1 LATYN
6 VQTET
11 SRERGTLL
19 GAIDAEGSYAQLKR
33 CYVTDNLFA
42 PQGKDHTDSQRLHF
56 FTRPMPKIAAILR
69 LSIDHGVQRARA
81 FLAYFSVQGV
91 TIAANLLYGLL
102 CVRLLPSSEYAKFV
116 VVFGVQ
122 GTLLVLMD
130 LNFSGTVIP
139 LIGDRVNDR
148 KLIADYIASLRQ
160 LSYWL
165 FAIVGAGTV
174 ICFPF
179 LVKHRNWNWVVVGEM
194 VATLLL
200 STWFVRIGS
209 AYGVVLVLLGKRA
222 IWYRAQM
229 ISSVGTLALLG
240 VFWGLHWLGPFTAI
254 LINVLGLVYVG
265 IDYYLHAQRLLG
277 TPGEPAARL
286 KRAIVGLALPNVPQA
301 IFFALQAQISLFL
314 ITFFGH
320 TQGVSSVGA
329 LARLGQIFVIFKQAN
344 MLFVEPHFAKLP
356 RAKLRSRYAFA
367 LLVAAAICLAVM
379 QLTYFYPQA
388 LLWLLGPQYRNLQF
402 EVQLAVGAGAVS
414 FFSSVLWSIHS
425 ARRFVYW
432 WNVAFSIGLTLV
444 VQILFFVKADVSL
457 VRNVLMLNLAM
468 NLASLFV
475 NILAGAY
482 GFLKGPRQTEEKPV
496 VTPESSDETESYM
509 DLYPLENDVE
519 EPTPILVSTKVT

>member
-1 LATYN
+1 MI
-6 VQTET
+6 
-11 SRERGTLL
+11 S
-19 GAIDAEGSYAQLKR
+19 
-33 CYVTDNLFA
+33 F
-42 PQGKDHTDSQRLHF
+42 
-56 FTRPMPKIAAILR
+56 
-69 LSIDHGVQRARA
+69 SIHHGVHRVRA
-81 FLAYFSVQGV
+81 FLQYFAVQGI
-91 TIAANLLYGLL
+91 TIATNLLYGLL

-130 LNFSGTVIP
+130 LNLSGTVIP
-139 LIGDRVNDR
+139 LIGARVNDR

-160 LSYWL
+160 LSYGL
-165 FAIVGAGTV
+165 FAIIGAGTIV
-174 ICFPF
+174 CFPF
-179 LVKHRNWNWVVVGEM
+179 LVKHRNWDWSVVGEM
-194 VATLLL
+194 IGILLL

-209 AYGVVLVLLGKRA
+209 AYGVVLILLGKRT

-229 ISSVGTLALLG
+229 ISSIGTLVLLG
-240 VFWGLHWLGPFTAI
+240 VFWKLHWLGPFTAI

-265 IDYYLHAQRLLG
+265 IDYYLHAQQLLG
-277 TPGEPAARL
+277 ISGQPTARL
-286 KRAIVGLALPNVPQA
+286 QRAIVGLALPNIPQA

-356 RAKLRSRYAFA
+356 KAKLRSRYALA
-367 LLVAAAICLAVM
+367 LLVAAAICLVVM
-379 QLTYFYPQA
+379 QLTYVYPQA
-388 LLWLLGPQYRNLQF
+388 LLWLLGPQYRNLKF

-432 WNVAFSIGLTLV
+432 WNVVFSILLTLA
-444 VQILFFVKADVSL
+444 VQVLFFIKADVSL
-457 VRNVLMLNLAM
+457 VKNVLMLNLAM

-482 GFLKGPRQTEEKPV
+482 GFLKGPRQTEETPI
-496 VTPESSDETESYM
+496 VTPESTEETEAYM
-509 DLYPLENDVE
+509 DLYPLENDRTD
-519 EPTPILVSTKVT
+519 PSAALVSTKVT

>member
-1 LATYN
+1 
-6 VQTET
+6 
-11 SRERGTLL
+11 
-19 GAIDAEGSYAQLKR
+19 
-33 CYVTDNLFA
+33 
-42 PQGKDHTDSQRLHF
+42 
-56 FTRPMPKIAAILR
+56 MPKIAGILR
-69 LSIDHGVQRARA
+69 LSIHHGVQRARA

-139 LIGDRVNDR
+139 LIGERVDDR
-148 KLIADYIASLRQ
+148 KLIADYIASLRH

-165 FAIVGAGTV
+165 FAIVGAGTIV
-174 ICFPF
+174 CFPF
-179 LVKHRNWNWVVVGEM
+179 LVKHRNWDWFVVGQM
-194 VATLLL
+194 IGILLV
-200 STWFVRIGS
+200 STWFVRLGS
-209 AYGVVLVLLGKRA
+209 AFGVVLILLGKRGL
-222 IWYRAQM
+222 WYRAQM
-229 ISSVGTLALLG
+229 ISSVGTLAMLG
-240 VFWGLHWLGPFTAI
+240 LFWRLHWLGPFTAI

-265 IDYYLHAQRLLG
+265 IDYYLHAQTLLG
-277 TPGEPAARL
+277 ASGQPSARL
-286 KRAIVGLALPNVPQA
+286 KRAIVGLALPNIPQA

-344 MLFVEPHFAKLP
+344 MLFVEPHFAKLSQL
-356 RAKLRSRYAFA
+356 RLRSRYAFA
-367 LLVAAAICLAVM
+367 LLGAAGICLAVM

-402 EVQLAVGAGAVS
+402 EAQLAVGAGAVS

-432 WNVAFSIGLTLV
+432 WNVVFSILLTLV
-444 VQILFFVKADVSL
+444 IQVLFFIRVDVSI

-482 GFLKGPRQTEEKPV
+482 GFLKGPRQTEEKPG
-496 VTPESSDETESYM
+496 VTPDSTEDTESYM
-509 DLYPLENDVE
+509 DLYPLRNAAA
-519 EPTPILVSTKVT
+519 EPSPALVSTRVT